1 MGTSRRKLKTSVKGL
16 FVEQLFTDPWFMPVI
31 RLWSLNQPTLSR
43 VPDPPESPTHENSL
57 KMILFA
63 CLNPILTVPITEQFE
78 ERLMTWKVNL
88 GKFFHLQD
96 NVERNLQTVV
106 EDFH

>member
-1 MGTSRRKLKTSVKGL
+1 M
-16 FVEQLFTDPWFMPVI
+16 FVCRAVVHRPIAEVLPVI
-31 RLWSLNQPTLSR
+31 RPWSLNQPTLSR
-43 VPDPPESPTHENSL
+43 VPHLPESHTYENSL
-57 KMILFA
+57 KIILFA
-63 CLNPILTVPITEQFE
+63 CLDLILTVPITEQFE
-78 ERLMTWKVNL
+78 ERLMTWKANL